1 MIRRQFLMLCVASVF
16 CLVML
21 GVFSRS
27 CSAAISS
34 PTTTIVACS
43 GWAPLTATI
52 GAPTPITQGT
62 EKSEEEKLLDKIARI
77 RPGGYLSILKLGLIT
92 FVFLFWVWW
101 VDWINRDALQ
111 VGEKLKMPPEFWN
124 PVIVLSFLI
133 GFAIVMLVPFFWA
146 GYPVFVLAALLP
158 PILYTFTRRSRIKS
172 DKSAASA
179 VKNKGKTDN
188 IVVIEEELPQDE
200 GAEVFFSTGGS
211 DSNEKQAR
219 LIRARQS
226 PEFPTLK
233 NLMFDAQFKRAEQI
247 MFDCGRDGAKVRIL
261 VDGIWHPFPPMD
273 REMSDGVVHS
283 IKALAGL
290 NITDRRSSQTGS
302 FDAKS
307 DYGKANLHV
316 RIQGVP
322 TGERIL
328 LKVIEAKK
336 EIMKL
341 DELGMFP
348 GMVQPLCESMNNPG
362 ITIISAP
369 AGHGLT
375 SSWQGAIASSDRLTR
390 DISGF
395 YKPDETE
402 TDIENI
408 MPKPYD
414 PAKGETSIES
424 LKKIL
429 LAQPDAIVV
438 PEVDDS
444 ATMDLLVLQANTQQR
459 AIILRAQAS
468 SAAEAFLKMYAKS
481 NDRGEFLKA
490 ARTATCQR
498 LLRRL
503 CPKCRVE
510 VRVQPQMIQKLGG
523 DPKRQGS
530 VFNQYQLP
538 PPAQRVDEQGNP
550 IEFPPCETCGGIG
563 FIGRIA
569 VFELLKLDDRLREF
583 IRKQPQAAAIEA
595 AAVKLGKK
603 SLTQQAYELVLLGV
617 TSLAEVQRI
626 FKPPQK
632 KA

>member
-316 RIQGVP
+316 RTQGVP

>member
-290 NITDRRSSQTGS
+290 NITDRRSREVGLWKSKLARPYSRCANRRTHFVESHRSKKRNNETG
-302 FDAKS
+302 
-307 DYGKANLHV
+307 
-316 RIQGVP
+316 R
-322 TGERIL
+322 
-328 LKVIEAKK
+328 
-336 EIMKL
+336 
-341 DELGMFP
+341 
-348 GMVQPLCESMNNPG
+348 
-362 ITIISAP
+362 
-369 AGHGLT
+369 
-375 SSWQGAIASSDRLTR
+375 TR
-390 DISGF
+390 D
-395 YKPDETE
+395 
-402 TDIENI
+402 
-408 MPKPYD
+408 
-414 PAKGETSIES
+414 
-424 LKKIL
+424 
-429 LAQPDAIVV
+429 V
-438 PEVDDS
+438 PRHGP
-444 ATMDLLVLQANTQQR
+444 TTL
-459 AIILRAQAS
+459 
-468 SAAEAFLKMYAKS
+468 
-481 NDRGEFLKA
+481 
-490 ARTATCQR
+490 
-498 LLRRL
+498 
-503 CPKCRVE
+503 
-510 VRVQPQMIQKLGG
+510 
-523 DPKRQGS
+523 
-530 VFNQYQLP
+530 
-538 PPAQRVDEQGNP
+538 RVDEQSRHHDY
-550 IEFPPCETCGGIG
+550 FCSCRS
-563 FIGRIA
+563 RID
-569 VFELLKLDDRLREF
+569 V
-583 IRKQPQAAAIEA
+583 
-595 AAVKLGKK
+595 
-603 SLTQQAYELVLLGV
+603 
-617 TSLAEVQRI
+617 
-626 FKPPQK
+626 
-632 KA
+632 